1 MKRNLATRLAVY
13 TILLAIVIGALVSTI
28 TIYVNYS
35 RTVSQLESTAS
46 QLLELTLDSA
56 RSAVFQLD
64 PELADN
70 VLSGLMQYPLFVKV
84 TLFDELGGELASI
97 SRPGRPSQ
105 PPLENLIN
113 VPVRE
118 FSYELPL
125 DNNDNQNGRLV
136 AQVDIQQGLSS
147 FYNQS
152 ILTAS
157 AQILMAVVLAIIIF
171 LVVVYLVTTPL
182 SQLAAKL
189 AATEPGSESKLAV
202 DSRHA
207 NDELGLLADSA
218 NKYLGAAYE
227 YQQELEQSG
236 KRLQN
241 ILDNLLEGVLLVDR
255 DGRVVESNKA
265 AEAMFGYDPEQFE
278 GLYLPTLVQ
287 KAGYADY
294 GELLMDVSRHA
305 QTGLRCQASRTNA
318 SSFLVELSVSPF
330 TAQRLDQTLWT
341 IRDLSEQE
349 EVERQRHELEEQLRQ
364 SQKMEAIGTLAGGIA
379 HDFNNILAGING
391 FAELALVNE
400 QQGKSTEK
408 NINQILRA
416 SNKAAQ
422 LVQRILTF
430 SRKQKEN
437 RQLFNLA
444 DVASECV
451 DLVRQTIPASIQVSA
466 DLGAEEYPV
475 FGDES
480 MMHQVLMNLFTNA
493 AGALKNEP
501 GEIRLSMDVV
511 NSAQSSAMVRR
522 SKSRVRIVV
531 EDTGPGIPDSILPRI
546 FEPYFTTKEQ
556 GEGTGIGLAMVH
568 SIVNSH
574 GGKIKAENSGQG
586 ARFVIDLPLY
596 DGAAIPNSEKQQ
608 KHEVGVVGRAEQILL
623 VEDNE
628 MLAEM
633 FPELLESL
641 GYEVELARDGQEGLD
656 LYQANREKYD
666 LVITDQTMP
675 RMNGDKLIRAIFE
688 LDPEQPVILCTGYS
702 DVVDRENVLA
712 MGVKSFL
719 NKPLTLDEI
728 RQAIQEALAA

>member
-1 MKRNLATRLAVY
+1 
-13 TILLAIVIGALVSTI
+13 
-28 TIYVNYS
+28 
-35 RTVSQLESTAS
+35 
-46 QLLELTLDSA
+46 
-56 RSAVFQLD
+56 
-64 PELADN
+64 
-70 VLSGLMQYPLFVKV
+70 
-84 TLFDELGGELASI
+84 
-97 SRPGRPSQ
+97 
-105 PPLENLIN
+105 
-113 VPVRE
+113 
-118 FSYELPL
+118 
-125 DNNDNQNGRLV
+125 
-136 AQVDIQQGLSS
+136 
-147 FYNQS
+147 
-152 ILTAS
+152 
-157 AQILMAVVLAIIIF
+157 
-171 LVVVYLVTTPL
+171 
-182 SQLAAKL
+182 
-189 AATEPGSESKLAV
+189 
-202 DSRHA
+202 
-207 NDELGLLADSA
+207 
-218 NKYLGAAYE
+218 
-227 YQQELEQSG
+227 
-236 KRLQN
+236 
-241 ILDNLLEGVLLVDR
+241 
-255 DGRVVESNKA
+255 
-265 AEAMFGYDPEQFE
+265 
-278 GLYLPTLVQ
+278 
-287 KAGYADY
+287 
-294 GELLMDVSRHA
+294 
-305 QTGLRCQASRTNA
+305 
-318 SSFLVELSVSPF
+318 
-330 TAQRLDQTLWT
+330 
-341 IRDLSEQE
+341 
-349 EVERQRHELEEQLRQ
+349 
-364 SQKMEAIGTLAGGIA
+364 
-379 HDFNNILAGING
+379 
-391 FAELALVNE
+391 
-400 QQGKSTEK
+400 
-408 NINQILRA
+408 
-416 SNKAAQ
+416 
-422 LVQRILTF
+422 
-430 SRKQKEN
+430 
-437 RQLFNLA
+437 
-444 DVASECV
+444 
-451 DLVRQTIPASIQVSA
+451 
-466 DLGAEEYPV
+466 
-475 FGDES
+475 

>member
-35 RTVSQLESTAS
+35 RTVSQLENTAS

-70 VLSGLMQYPLFVKV
+70 VLTGLMQYPLFVQV

-125 DNNDNQNGRLV
+125 DNNDSQSGRLV
-136 AQVDIQQGLSS
+136 ALVDIQQGLSG

-189 AATEPGSESKLAV
+189 AATHPGSESKLAV

-227 YQQELEQSG
+227 YQQELEESG

-241 ILDNLLEGVLLVDR
+241 ILDNLREGVLLVDS

-265 AEAMFGYDPEQFE
+265 AEAMFAYDAEQFQ
-278 GLYLPTLVQ
+278 GLYLPSLVQ
-287 KAGYADY
+287 KAGYSDY
-294 GELLMDVSRHA
+294 GELLMDVSRHS
-305 QTGLRCQASRTNA
+305 QTGLRCQASRTNG

-444 DVASECV
+444 DVASESV
-451 DLVRQTIPASIQVSA
+451 DLVRQTIPASIEVNA
-466 DLGAEEYPV
+466 DLGDQAYPI

-501 GEIRLSMDVV
+501 GEIRLTMQVIAS
-511 NSAQSSAMVRR
+511 SQSSREARS

-531 EDTGPGIPDSILPRI
+531 EDSGPGIPESILPRI

-568 SIVNSH
+568 SIINSH
-574 GGKIKAENSGQG
+574 GGKIKAENSGRG

-596 DGAAIPNSEKQQ
+596 EGAALPISEKQQ
-608 KHEVGVVGRAEQILL
+608 KQEVGVVGRAEQILL

-641 GYEVELARDGQEGLD
+641 GYEVELARDGQEALD

-688 LDPEQPVILCTGYS
+688 LDPEQPIILCTGYS

>member
-35 RTVSQLESTAS
+35 RTVSQLENTAS

-70 VLSGLMQYPLFVKV
+70 VLTGLMQYPLFVQV

-125 DNNDNQNGRLV
+125 DNNDNQSGRLV

-202 DSRHA
+202 DSHHA

-305 QTGLRCQASRTNA
+305 QTGLRCQASRTNG

-341 IRDLSEQE
+341 IRDMSEQE